1 MLHLRMDHLAGRLL
15 KIIFKCFQQQE
26 IFLNLRA
33 ANAASKFG
41 LCEVLQLLGKKSKKS
56 QESALKKKELDR
68 LYPTNLIFLEGS
80 MKALMSSY
88 IECFWTDNFQPTVE
102 GFISFCLESK
112 NPKTKAL
119 FLTLYH
125 FGLPALVKR
134 LGIRLHR
141 NDIAD
146 GGSALGK

>member
-1 MLHLRMDHLAGRLL
+1 
-15 KIIFKCFQQQE
+15 
-26 IFLNLRA
+26 
-33 ANAASKFG
+33 
-41 LCEVLQLLGKKSKKS
+41 
-56 QESALKKKELDR
+56 
-68 LYPTNLIFLEGS
+68 

-88 IECFWTDNFQPTVE
+88 IESFWSDNFQPTVE